1 MVSVEGKRLGKG
13 EAVIGRLLNC
23 LARRTQCSSVIFL
36 LFLSFFLSVYISFL
50 LFFCVFSLSRT
61 MDGSGVWSISLI
73 ETTLSI
79 GRTRATPGN
88 RATVA
93 TILIPEGVGY
103 EEEEEDYSVN

>member
-1 MVSVEGKRLGKG
+1 M
-13 EAVIGRLLNC
+13 
-23 LARRTQCSSVIFL
+23 
-36 LFLSFFLSVYISFL
+36 
-50 LFFCVFSLSRT
+50 FSLSRT

>member
-36 LFLSFFLSVYISFL
+36 LFLSFFLSFLYISFL

-79 GRTRATPGN
+79 GRATPGN

>member
-79 GRTRATPGN
+79 GRATPGN

-103 EEEEEDYSVN
+103 EEEEEEDYSVN

>member
-1 MVSVEGKRLGKG
+1 
-13 EAVIGRLLNC
+13 
-23 LARRTQCSSVIFL
+23 
-36 LFLSFFLSVYISFL
+36 
-50 LFFCVFSLSRT
+50 

-103 EEEEEDYSVN
+103 EQEEEEDYSVN

>member
-1 MVSVEGKRLGKG
+1 
-13 EAVIGRLLNC
+13 
-23 LARRTQCSSVIFL
+23 
-36 LFLSFFLSVYISFL
+36 
-50 LFFCVFSLSRT
+50 

-79 GRTRATPGN
+79 GRTRRATPGN

-103 EEEEEDYSVN
+103 EQEEEEDYSVN